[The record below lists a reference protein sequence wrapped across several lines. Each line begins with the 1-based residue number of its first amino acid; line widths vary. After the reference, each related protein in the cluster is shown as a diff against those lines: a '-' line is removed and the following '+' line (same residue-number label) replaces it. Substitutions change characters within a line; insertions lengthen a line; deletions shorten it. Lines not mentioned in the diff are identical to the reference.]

1 MKTKHLFATMMLPA
15 LFAACTNEELISTTT
30 TNPSDLSD
38 RPIAGDVRL
47 NFSMDNDIMT
57 RLDNDFKWTANDKI
71 GACLMDDYDA
81 SGSKTAELKAPW
93 MKYYTFIDYI
103 HTNYRYTFDGEETW
117 NNGDLLC
124 QGNYFFYYPY
134 DANLNSRTAFEKIL
148 NPNQEMKDLKSPRQV
163 INDNQMYL
171 GYKYVEGA
179 TEGDTQPLN
188 VDLSPVFAF
197 PAFSIK
203 NVGTTPRTIEKIALQ
218 YQDGTK
224 VWNLVATVNPSST
237 NINLAANP
245 ATTLLED
252 PTKAVVW
259 SSTPT
264 LDKDATGSAKQI
276 QVTMPENTVLGVNE
290 TLNTYIV
297 VPAGEYGTTDKV
309 TLYIYTT
316 DGVVTAPLDQ
326 KHENSSTGGATQYNV
341 TNDVAFEDI
350 YPYTVEGKY
359 FVCNVT
365 FDNLAVEK
373 PGETTISS
381 TEDLDT
387 YLSWFK
393 NTSGTGGV
401 ALTINT
407 LGDDVELS
415 KAAYDILNGNKLIKA
430 TFKGNLTLAEGVGEN
445 VLDLITIDGT
455 TARTLTNK
463 ADINVPATLAKD
475 VTLVNEGTITLS
487 AVANAYTN
495 KFENNGTM
503 NITAPNAQSTVQLEN
518 LQAGCFTNN
527 GELNMSGN
535 VKLTGAIGVLNNNEV
550 NILSGAVNGKIANGF
565 TADGESYTNGVINVA
580 EGATWTIVGTTAYN
594 KGIINNNGAISVTS
608 SDKFENFVAQSYG
621 TKGATFEPAINNYGS
636 IRNITNNGIV
646 KMASESASYST
657 VAITGA
663 TGKVDNTICN
673 NQITASSTET
683 IYCEVSAPKT
693 FTEVNEMVANSGS
706 QLVRFVEGANTL
718 TIDATVAQDGT
729 VTGSIIIADQVEIV
743 SDLTIATENANAKA
757 RIYGSGTTEEL
768 QITIGEDATA
778 TLGNGV
784 KLHVGRSQKG
794 TEVTADGTLKI
805 TANAYLTAYDAT
817 NGKLTINGNVENYG
831 QIAGTAS
838 QYVEGTTPGWTGNN
852 SSTTAISFN

>member
-1 MKTKHLFATMMLPA
+1 MMLPA

-57 RLDNDFKWTANDKI
+57 RLDNNFKWTANDKI

-103 HTNYRYTFDGEETW
+103 HTNYRYTFDGESTW

-134 DANLNSRTAFEKIL
+134 DPNLNSRTAFEKYL
-148 NPNQEMKDLKSPRQV
+148 NANQELKDLENPRQL

-179 TEGDTQPLN
+179 KVGDTQPLN
-188 VDLSPVFAF
+188 VDLKPVFAF
-197 PAFSIK
+197 PAFIIK
-203 NVGTTPRTIEKIALQ
+203 NEGTAPRTIEKIALQ
-218 YQDGTK
+218 YQDANE
-224 VWNLVATVNPSST
+224 VWELVATVNPERVT
-237 NINLAANP
+237 TNP
-245 ATTLLED
+245 ATTYTED
-252 PTKAVVW
+252 PTQAVEW

-264 LDKDATGSAKQI
+264 LDKEATGSAKQI
-276 QVTMPENTVLGVNE
+276 QVVMPENTVLGANE

-297 VPAGEYGTTDKV
+297 VPAGVYANGTDTNNSTPDPLDDKKNV

-316 DGVVTAPLDQ
+316 DGVVTAPLDA
-326 KHENSSTGGATQYNV
+326 KHENSSTAGGASQYNV
-341 TNDVAFEDI
+341 TNDVAFADI
-350 YPYTVEGKY
+350 YPYKVEDKY
-359 FVCNVT
+359 FVCRVG

-401 ALTINT
+401 QLTINT

-430 TFKGNLTLAEGVGEN
+430 TFKGNLTLAEGVGSN

-455 TARTLTNK
+455 AVRTLTNK
-463 ADINVPATLAKD
+463 ANINVPALDKN
-475 VTLVNEGTITLS
+475 VKLVNEGTITLS
-487 AVANAYTN
+487 STTTYTN
-495 KFENNGTM
+495 KFVNNGTM
-503 NITAPNAQSTVQLEN
+503 NVTAPNAQSTVTLNN
-518 LQAGCFTNN
+518 LQAGDFANN
-527 GELNMSGN
+527 GELNISGN
-535 VKLTGAIGVLNNNEV
+535 MSTGGAVGIVNNGEV
-550 NILSGAVNGKIANGF
+550 NILSGTTNGKISNGF
-565 TADGESYTNGVINVA
+565 TAKDESYTNGVINVA
-580 EGATWTIVGTTAYN
+580 ASATWTVAGTTATN
-594 KGIINNNGAISVTS
+594 SGVINNNGTIGVS
-608 SDKFENFVAQSYG
+608 SAAKFVNNGAQNYG
-621 TKGATFEPAINNYGS
+621 TKGATFEPTINNYGS

-646 KMASESASYST
+646 KMMNESASYST
-657 VAITGA
+657 VAITSA

-673 NQITASSTET
+673 NQITASSNET

-729 VTGSIIIADQVEIV
+729 VTGSIIEVDQIEIV
-743 SDLTIATENANAKA
+743 SNLTVATENANAKA
-757 RIYGSGTTEEL
+757 RIYGEGTTNDL
-768 QITIGEDATA
+768 QITIAEKATA

-784 KLHVGRSQKG
+784 KLYVGRSQKG
-794 TEVTADGTLKI
+794 TEVTANGTLKV
-805 TANAYLTAYDAT
+805 TNSAYLTAYNAA
-817 NGKLTINGNVENYG
+817 NGQLTINGNVENYG
-831 QIAGTAS
+831 QIAGTVS
-838 QYVEGTTPGWTGNN
+838 QYVEGATTGWTGNS

>member
-57 RLDNDFKWTANDKI
+57 RLDGNFDWEANDRI
-71 GACLMDDYDA
+71 GACLMDVYDETPVPA
-81 SGSKTAELKAPW
+81 QAEEKAPW
-93 MKYYTFIDYI
+93 MANYQFIDYI
-103 HTNYRYTFDGEETW
+103 HTNYRYTFDGESTW

-134 DANLNSRTAFEKIL
+134 DANLNSRTAFEKYL
-148 NPNQEMKDLKSPRQV
+148 NANQELKDLENPRQL

-197 PAFSIK
+197 PAFSIT

-224 VWNLVATVNPSST
+224 VWDLVATVDPTQVTS
-237 NINLAANP
+237 NP
-245 ATTLLED
+245 ATTYAEN
-252 PTKAVVW
+252 PTKAVKW

-264 LDKDATGSAKQI
+264 LDKEATGSAKQI
-276 QVTMPENTVLGVNE
+276 QVVMPENTELGVNE

-297 VPAGEYGTTDKV
+297 VPAGEYGTTNKV

-316 DGVVTAPLDQ
+316 DGVVTAPLDA
-326 KHENSSTGGATQYNV
+326 KHENSTTGGATQYNV

-401 ALTINT
+401 QLTINT

-430 TFKGNLTLAEGVGEN
+430 TFKGNLTLAEGVGSN

-455 TARTLTNK
+455 AARTLTNK
-463 ADINVPATLAKD
+463 ADINVPVLARD

-487 AVANAYTN
+487 STTAYVN

-503 NITAPNAQSTVQLEN
+503 NVTAPNAQSTVTLNN
-518 LQAGCFTNN
+518 LQAGDFANN
-527 GELNMSGN
+527 GKLNISGNMS
-535 VKLTGAIGVLNNNEV
+535 TGGAVGIVNNGEV
-550 NILSGAVNGKIANGF
+550 NILSGTTNGKISNGF
-565 TADGESYTNGVINVA
+565 TAKDESYTNGVINVA
-580 EGATWTIVGTTAYN
+580 AGATWTVAGTTATN
-594 KGIINNNGAISVTS
+594 SGVINNNGTISVPS
-608 SDKFENFVAQSYG
+608 GAKFVSNGAQSYG
-621 TKGATFEPAINNYGS
+621 TKGATFMPKIVNNGS
-636 IRNITNNGIV
+636 ISGITNNGLV
-646 KMASESASYST
+646 KQASTSASY
-657 VAITGA
+657 ITTGINGA
-663 TGKVDNTICN
+663 TGRVDNTIIS
-673 NQITASSTET
+673 QQTVASEGEFIIVTVDKAAEAAELNALLQRAQAEIVVFENAGSLNVTSVEEGVTEVALAIPTVEINGNLNVNVIDGVKLNIGSKESGTHIYVLSGTTSLVDDTYVTLGSTGYGAT
-683 IYCEVSAPKT
+683 VHVSAGAALN
-693 FTEVNEMVANSGS
+693 VNNNA
-706 QLVRFVEGANTL
+706 TL
-718 TIDATVAQDGT
+718 EAVLNIAFDNDGT
-729 VTGSIIIADQVEIV
+729 VRNYG
-743 SDLTIATENANAKA
+743 TINVGNATN
-757 RIYGSGTTEEL
+757 TT
-768 QITIGEDATA
+768 
-778 TLGNGV
+778 
-784 KLHVGRSQKG
+784 
-794 TEVTADGTLKI
+794 DGTWE
-805 TANAYLTAYDAT
+805 
-817 NGKLTINGNVENYG
+817 GKPAIK
-831 QIAGTAS
+831 
-838 QYVEGTTPGWTGNN
+838 N
-852 SSTTAISFN
+852 S

>member
-15 LFAACTNEELISTTT
+15 LFAACTNEELVSPTT

-57 RLDNDFKWTANDKI
+57 RLDNNFKWTANDKI

-81 SGSKTAELKAPW
+81 SGSKIAELKAPW

-134 DANLNSRTAFEKIL
+134 DANLNSRTAFEKYL
-148 NPNQEMKDLKSPRQV
+148 NANQVMEDLESPRQV

-188 VDLSPVFAF
+188 VSLDPVFAF

-218 YQDGTK
+218 YQDASK
-224 VWNLVATVNPSST
+224 VWELVATVDPTQVSS
-237 NINLAANP
+237 NP
-245 ATTLLED
+245 ATTYAEN
-252 PTKAVVW
+252 PTKAVKW

-264 LDKDATGSAKQI
+264 LDKEAIGSAKQI

-297 VPAGEYGTTDKV
+297 VPAGEYGATDKV

-401 ALTINT
+401 ELTINT

-445 VLDLITIDGT
+445 VLDLIKIDAT
-455 TARTLTNK
+455 AARTLTNK
-463 ADINVPATLAKD
+463 ANINVPVLAKE
-475 VTLVNEGTITLS
+475 VKLINEGTITLS
-487 AVANAYTN
+487 STTAYTN

-503 NITAPNAQSTVQLEN
+503 NVTAPNAQSTVTLNN
-518 LQAGCFTNN
+518 LQAGDFANN
-527 GELNMSGN
+527 GELNISGN
-535 VKLTGAIGVLNNNEV
+535 MSTGGAVGIVNNGEV
-550 NILSGAVNGKIANGF
+550 NILSGTTNGKISNGF
-565 TADGESYTNGVINVA
+565 IAKNESYTNGVINIA
-580 EGATWTIVGTTAYN
+580 AGATWTVAGTTADN
-594 KGIINNNGAISVTS
+594 SGVINNNGTIGVS
-608 SDKFENFVAQSYG
+608 SAAKFVNNGAQNYG
-621 TKGATFEPAINNYGS
+621 TKGATFEPTINNYGS

-646 KMASESASYST
+646 KMMNESASYST
-657 VAITGA
+657 VAITSA

-673 NQITASSTET
+673 NQITASSNET

-729 VTGSIIIADQVEIV
+729 VTGSIIEVDQIEIV
-743 SDLTIATENANAKA
+743 SNLTVATENANAKA
-757 RIYGSGTTEEL
+757 RIYGEGTTNDL
-768 QITIGEDATA
+768 QITIAEKATA

-784 KLHVGRSQKG
+784 KLYVGRSQKG
-794 TEVTADGTLKI
+794 TEVTANGTLKV
-805 TANAYLTAYDAT
+805 TNSAYLTAYNAA
-817 NGKLTINGNVENYG
+817 NGQLTIYGNVENYG
-831 QIAGTAS
+831 QIAGTVS
-838 QYVEGTTPGWTGNN
+838 QYVEGTTTGWTGNS